1 MQDNFKAKLKE
12 SVREIIT
19 DGSPENLN
27 SFNVL
32 CGELSQLTLCAG
44 GVHSI
49 TGRKLTP
56 MIYEN
61 ILQLILTAHT
71 RKQESEIQ
79 TQPDGAEY
87 WKQVE
92 KAEKAIKS
100 LASQFR
106 VVRDAEVVLYH
117 PDELKTCP
125 HGEVRFQCEEWYAQ
139 RHRIEL
145 MDQPPMSETFPAV
158 VERVM
163 AENSE
168 VAERPLSDFCEMR
181 YRIPPHR
188 PENTGGPEKEVWK
201 DGLVADVTGILIG
214 GVGLPVMEA
223 IGFTHRILQFVFGD
237 TNDRQATYR
246 RWHRIKKEK
255 EKDSSLPE

>member
-1 MQDNFKAKLKE
+1 MPDNFKAKLKE

-27 SFNVL
+27 SFDVL

-87 WKQVE
+87 WKQVNKVE
-92 KAEKAIKS
+92 KE
-100 LASQFR
+100 LERLVSQFR
-106 VVRDAEVVLYH
+106 IVRTVEPVYYH
-117 PDELKTCP
+117 PDELKKCR
-125 HGEVRFQCEEWYAQ
+125 HGEDRFKCEGWYAK
-139 RHRIEL
+139 RHHIEL
-145 MDQPPMSETFPAV
+145 VDQPPMSETFPAV
-158 VERVM
+158 VARVI

-214 GVGLPVMEA
+214 GVGLPVMKA
-223 IGFTHRILQFVFGD
+223 IGFTHWILQFVFGD